1 LVEVSVPQGEAAG
14 EDEDDEEEEEDDED
28 EDVEDED
35 CSSVEPRPEE
45 ELYCGCSSS
54 SWRRLKEEP
63 GEAVRRLLLRPEEE
77 VPEVLD
83 CCLKWR
89 ISVPR
94 EGGRITSALR
104 AGGCWC
110 RW

>member
-1 LVEVSVPQGEAAG
+1 
-14 EDEDDEEEEEDDED
+14 
-28 EDVEDED
+28 
-35 CSSVEPRPEE
+35 
-45 ELYCGCSSS
+45 
-54 SWRRLKEEP
+54 
-63 GEAVRRLLLRPEEE
+63 VRRLLLRPEEE

-104 AGGCWC
+104 EGGCWG
-110 RW
+110 RWSKYAAELPLLRGASAANDADESRPPPTSDDGSDGAASRSEYSEPRDD